1 MEKRRE
7 FTRDTIEVCR
17 NCKAEGKVDA
27 VAEVERTSSPRHVKT
42 DEVRTSKV
50 KCPVCDGSGLVRKHI
65 EGSVTVEPY
74 EKDRKV

>member
-17 NCKAEGKVDA
+17 NCKADGMV
-27 VAEVERTSSPRHVKT
+27 EVESFNGGHKAT
-42 DEVRTSKV
+42 
-50 KCPVCDGSGLVRKHI
+50 CPICGGSGLVRKHI

-74 EKDRKV
+74 EKAGKS

>member
-17 NCKAEGKVDA
+17 NCKAEGKV
-27 VAEVERTSSPRHVKT
+27 EVDMFSGN
-42 DEVRTSKV
+42 SKATV
-50 KCPVCDGSGLVRKHI
+50 DCPICGGSGLVRKHI

-74 EKDRKV
+74 KKAWKA

>member
-17 NCKAEGKVDA
+17 NCKAEGKV
-27 VAEVERTSSPRHVKT
+27 EVESFSGSH
-42 DEVRTSKV
+42 KV
-50 KCPVCDGSGLVRKHI
+50 KCPVCGGSGLVRKHI

-74 EKDRKV
+74 EKAGNA